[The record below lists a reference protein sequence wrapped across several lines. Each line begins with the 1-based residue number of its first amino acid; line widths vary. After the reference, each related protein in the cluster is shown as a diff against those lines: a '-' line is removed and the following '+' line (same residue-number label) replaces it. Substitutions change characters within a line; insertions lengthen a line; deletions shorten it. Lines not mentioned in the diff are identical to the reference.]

1 MMIKTEAPGLNK
13 LDVSLGPGQIEI
25 FHICHHTVTEPPDGY
40 QKCFQTQWKH
50 SSPLHTLIGTLNNKI
65 LDDGVQ

>member
-25 FHICHHTVTEPPDGY
+25 LHICHHTVTEPPDGY
-40 QKCFQTQWKH
+40 QKCFQTQ
-50 SSPLHTLIGTLNNKI
+50 
-65 LDDGVQ
+65 